1 MKFLRKGDVMD
12 KTNFYELF
20 IDGKNLDM
28 DSLEPRLTELAK
40 ELFEHVESGT
50 MMSMLLMLSSVL
62 DHYEDCVDI
71 MEELEIE
78 KDSKLIQ
85 IFVLGF
91 LNAVFQV
98 EKLKS
103 DNDKKLK
110 KWNSSAYRVKNLDKF
125 VSVLYHENEVSKRRA
140 MEELD
145 IKQSAMSNFYA
156 KTEKLNL
163 YRSKKYGN
171 EVYYAITGEGREYYN
186 FCLSQKKPSYV
197 TMQEESE
204 HIIRLLDGMIR
215 EKQHS
220 GIGMSGWH
228 VVEVFEA
235 ENDIQL
241 MKSKIIEHKINVV
254 LAGDEDGY
262 GKIKNKYC
270 REDSSDDTRDMI
282 RVSYR

>member
-235 ENDIQL
+235 ENDVQL

-254 LAGDEDGY
+254 LAGDENGY

>member
-1 MKFLRKGDVMD
+1 MD

-50 MMSMLLMLSSVL
+50 MMSMMSMLSSVL

-110 KWNSSAYRVKNLDKF
+110 KWNSSAFRVKNLDKF

-282 RVSYR
+282 RVSYRR